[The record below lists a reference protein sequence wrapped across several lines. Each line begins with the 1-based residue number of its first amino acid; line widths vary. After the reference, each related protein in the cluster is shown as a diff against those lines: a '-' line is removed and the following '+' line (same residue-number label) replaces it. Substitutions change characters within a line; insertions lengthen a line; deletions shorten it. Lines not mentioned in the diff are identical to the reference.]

1 MKLFTV
7 GPVSMDKETL
17 AVRSEQIPYF
27 RTNEFS
33 ELKYGKRFKRFD
45 GYISRF
51 KSNFYYRFW

>member
-17 AVRSEQIPYF
+17 AIRSEQIPYF

-33 ELKYGKRFKRFD
+33 ELVLNTAK
-45 GYISRF
+45 I
-51 KSNFYYRFW
+51 